1 MEAGLEFL
9 VIRGFAVRE
18 GRGKWAC
25 CFEIRLAASLNEGS
39 NAGTNAGA
47 TESSDEPLLYR
58 GELHGR
64 QFDCELAA
72 ADAARAAG
80 EREARLRVEGL
91 KALIIAQH
99 RHRVPPSLLD

>member
-1 MEAGLEFL
+1 MKPGLEFL
-9 VIRGFAVRE
+9 VVRGFAVRE

-25 CFEIRLAASLNEGS
+25 CFEIRLAAQCGEGCGADCA
-39 NAGTNAGA
+39 AG
-47 TESSDEPLLYR
+47 SDEPLLYR

-80 EREARLRVEGL
+80 EREALLRVDSL

-99 RHRVPPSLLD
+99 RLRVPPSLVT

>member
-9 VIRGFAVRE
+9 VVRGFAVRE

-25 CFEIRLAASLNEGS
+25 CFEIRLAAHRGDGC
-39 NAGTNAGA
+39 NAACADG
-47 TESSDEPLLYR
+47 SDEPLLYR

-64 QFDCELAA
+64 LFDCELAA

-80 EREARLRVEGL
+80 EHEARLRVESL
-91 KALIIAQH
+91 RALIIAQH
-99 RHRVPPSLLD
+99 RHHVPPSQLV

>member
-1 MEAGLEFL
+1 MEEGLEFL
-9 VIRGFAVRE
+9 VVRGFAVRE

-25 CFEIRLAASLNEGS
+25 CFEIRLAAQRGP
-39 NAGTNAGA
+39 GCGA
-47 TESSDEPLLYR
+47 DGAAHSDEPLLYR

-64 QFDCELAA
+64 RFDCELAA

-80 EREARLRVEGL
+80 EREAMLRVESL

-99 RHRVPPSLLD
+99 RHRVPPSLVT

>member
-9 VIRGFAVRE
+9 VVRGFAVRE

-25 CFEIRLAASLNEGS
+25 CFEIRLAASLDDGCHAGANEG
-39 NAGTNAGA
+39 
-47 TESSDEPLLYR
+47 SDEPLLYR

-64 QFDCELAA
+64 QFDCELAP

-80 EREARLRVEGL
+80 EREARLRVESL
-91 KALIIAQH
+91 RALIIAQH
-99 RHRVPPSLLD
+99 RHRVPPPLVA

>member
-1 MEAGLEFL
+1 MECGLEFL
-9 VIRGFAVRE
+9 VVRGFAVRE

-25 CFEIRLAASLNEGS
+25 CFEIRLA
-39 NAGTNAGA
+39 TQ
-47 TESSDEPLLYR
+47 SDEPLLYR

-72 ADAARAAG
+72 AEAAREAG
-80 EREARLRVEGL
+80 EREARLRVDSL

-99 RHRVPPSLLD
+99 RHRVPESFVP

>member
-9 VIRGFAVRE
+9 VVRGFAVRE

-25 CFEIRLAASLNEGS
+25 CFEIRLAAHHEQGCGADGA
-39 NAGTNAGA
+39 AG
-47 TESSDEPLLYR
+47 SDEPLLYR

-80 EREARLRVEGL
+80 EREALLRVESL

-99 RHRVPPSLLD
+99 RHRVPPSLVS

>member
-1 MEAGLEFL
+1 MEVGLEFL

-25 CFEIRLAASLNEGS
+25 CFEIRLAARSDEG
-39 NAGTNAGA
+39 
-47 TESSDEPLLYR
+47 SDEPLLYR

-72 ADAARAAG
+72 ADAAREAG
-80 EREARLRVEGL
+80 EREARLRVESL

-99 RHRVPPSLLD
+99 RHRVPPSLLR